1 MSERI
6 AWTATM
12 DSQLREFYF
21 AGGYTSDAVGGLI
34 GVSGKAVRAR
44 AARLRRGHPEI
55 RIRKPG
61 PTRAPKPKAEAKP
74 PAPKPL
80 DTSRAPVNFKVPE
93 KPAAALSDR
102 ILSALRLRAM
112 SAPSLASEL
121 NEKEMAVTLQLA
133 AMAHAGEVQ
142 AGPALDRGPRHL
154 VWRVTSAQ
162 YAQAVQTLAQ
172 EIAEAA
178 AW

>member
-6 AWTATM
+6 PWTETM
-12 DSQLREFYF
+12 DRQLREFYF

-61 PTRAPKPKAEAKP
+61 PSRAKPPRAPKVAKIE
-74 PAPKPL
+74 PKPL
-80 DTSRAPVNFKVPE
+80 NTHRAPVNFKAPDR
-93 KPAAALSDR
+93 PSAALSDR
-102 ILSALRLRAM
+102 IVSALRLRAM

-133 AMAHAGEVQ
+133 AMAHAGDVQ
-142 AGPALDRGPRHL
+142 AGPALDRGPRHR
-154 VWRVTSAQ
+154 VWR
-162 YAQAVQTLAQ
+162 LA
-172 EIAEAA
+172 A
-178 AW
+178 